1 MNLEDKYLEKLANQ
15 FKILGDKTR
24 LKILMLLKDKE
35 LPVNKIVEHI
45 KTTQANVSKHLKIL
59 HKHGI
64 VKKKQVK
71 SSVFYSIKKECIFE
85 ICDILYTDDNNIL
98 DSPVKIIQQNERPD
112 I

>member
-1 MNLEDKYLEKLANQ
+1 MKTEDKYLEKLAHQ

-35 LPVNKIVEHI
+35 LPVNKIVEQI
-45 KTTQANVSKHLKIL
+45 KTTQANVSKHLKLL

-85 ICDILYTDDNNIL
+85 ICDILYTDDKSAL
-98 DSPVKIIQQNERPD
+98 DTTVKMINQDNEKSE
-112 I
+112 